1 MKMQGGCLCGKLRYV
16 VGSEPASAGL
26 CHCRLCQRSSGA
38 PVMAWMTVSTEH
50 FEYTEGAPSIFHSS
64 RHAQREYCPAC
75 GTQIAFRS
83 RDTLNSLDVTLNSLD
98 DSSLIKPQYHIWTA
112 SKVDWLKLDDGLPQ
126 FLDAGPDS

>member
-1 MKMQGGCLCGKLRYV
+1 
-16 VGSEPASAGL
+16 
-26 CHCRLCQRSSGA
+26 
-38 PVMAWMTVSTEH
+38 MAWMTVSTEH